1 MRWMMLV
8 LVAVAGAA
16 ALAVMSERLQEPVAA
31 PVAATVEL
39 PRYSV
44 TGAEWVR
51 LDAGGNPEMRAR
63 AAVIE
68 YFADD
73 SARLKDLTL
82 DSLGGSTSPWKMQS
96 PTGRVPPHERR
107 VLLEGEVLADG
118 IYGDEPVSFKTR
130 ELWVDLLRRELL
142 TDARVVLDSQF
153 RRASARGLRA
163 DFAGTTVQLLNDVEV
178 EYVPGG

>member
-16 ALAVMSERLQEPVAA
+16 ALALMGERLQEPVVVT
-31 PVAATVEL
+31 PPPSVEL

-44 TGAEWVR
+44 TGAEWIR
-51 LDAGGNPEMRAR
+51 LDAGGQPEMRAR
-63 AAVIE
+63 AGVID

-73 SARLKDLTL
+73 SARLSDLTL
-82 DSLGGSTSPWKMQS
+82 DSLGGSTSPWQMHS

-107 VLLEGEVLADG
+107 LLLEGEVLASG
-118 IYGDEPVSFKTR
+118 VYGDEPVSFKTR
-130 ELWVDLLRRELL
+130 ELWVDLLRREFR
-142 TDARVVLDSQF
+142 TDAPVVLDSPF

-178 EYVPGG
+178 DYVPGG